1 MHELLRWAARC
12 LDSLNRGLAALGC
25 LLMVLITVAICLEIL
40 TRWMFDITNI
50 WLVELSEIMLLY
62 IVFLGA
68 AWVLG
73 KDAHVSLDVF
83 LIRLSTKNQR
93 RLHVALSILGATACF
108 VLVWF
113 GVDVM
118 IDQFRNDIREPTIM
132 APKTFWITAVIPF
145 GFLLLGV
152 QFLRRSVRAA
162 TGIPLAVDAG

>member
-1 MHELLRWAARC
+1 MHESLRRAARWF
-12 LDSLNRGLAALGC
+12 DSFNRGLAALGC
-25 LLMVLITVAICLEIL
+25 FLMVLITVAICVEIL
-40 TRWMFDITNI
+40 TRWLFGITNI

-62 IVFLGA
+62 IAFLGA

-83 LIRLSTKNQR
+83 LNRLRAKSQR

-113 GVDVM
+113 GADVM

-132 APKTFWITAVIPF
+132 
-145 GFLLLGV
+145 LLGV

-162 TGIPLAVDAG
+162 TGMPLSVEAG